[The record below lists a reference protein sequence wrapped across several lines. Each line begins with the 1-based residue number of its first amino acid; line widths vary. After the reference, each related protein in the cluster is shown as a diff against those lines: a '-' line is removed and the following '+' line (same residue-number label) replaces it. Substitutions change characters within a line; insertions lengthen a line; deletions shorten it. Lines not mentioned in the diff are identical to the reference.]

1 MRLFLRVFMLVSFIF
16 YEFLRNYKLYTDKDD
31 KGLNYN
37 DDNVWVNQNSIFIF
51 RSFFLQF

>member
-37 DDNVWVNQNSIFIF
+37 DDNV
-51 RSFFLQF
+51 